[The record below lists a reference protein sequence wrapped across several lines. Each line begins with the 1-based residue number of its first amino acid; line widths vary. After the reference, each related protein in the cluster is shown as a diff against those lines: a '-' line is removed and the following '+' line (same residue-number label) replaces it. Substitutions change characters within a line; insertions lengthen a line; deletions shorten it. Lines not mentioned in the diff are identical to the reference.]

1 MAEEEINQV
10 DINGAVYGLEDKTAR
25 LSNTWQE
32 VTNDWGINY
41 SSAGSP
47 TIESAWIRQST
58 GEAVILVNYNGA
70 RVAAGESLSI
80 VVHYNGQ
87 NETFKD
93 VRGKY
98 NRIAISAVSLTV
110 DTSSGTYP
118 SVLINTGVQVRN
130 NETSLDFYVRM
141 RNPTSSAGTAQ
152 KAQIHITL

>member
-10 DINGAVYGLEDKTAR
+10 DINGVVYGLEDETAR

-32 VTNDWGINY
+32 VTNDWEITY
-41 SSAGSP
+41 SSAGTP

-58 GEAVILVNYNGA
+58 GEAVILVNYN
-70 RVAAGESLSI
+70 AAKVTSGDSLSI

-98 NRIAISAVSLTV
+98 NRIAINAISITI

-118 SVLINTGVQVRN
+118 PTLINTGVQVRN

-141 RNPTSSAGTAQ
+141 RNPTSSTQTSQ